1 MDIGAATQLSTS
13 QLGVSNSLW
22 AEQSSVIVLSSRQFL
37 SSSQLQN
44 GSLIGES
51 LSEEEDKEAE
61 SKGSTSDRM
70 RLAAYHLLLWG
81 IRCGGAAF
89 IKWGQWSATREDMF
103 PPELCHVLAELHDQA
118 PVHSWAESK
127 REIERVFKRSVE
139 ELFESIDHEP
149 LASGSIAQ
157 VPIDIPKFCQS
168 PAQPWLPSKAES

>member
-1 MDIGAATQLSTS
+1 M
-13 QLGVSNSLW
+13 
-22 AEQSSVIVLSSRQFL
+22 
-37 SSSQLQN
+37 
-44 GSLIGES
+44 IGED
-51 LSEEEDKEAE
+51 LSEEEDKKEEGSQEA
-61 SKGSTSDRM
+61 SSSRL

-127 REIERVFKRSVE
+127 REIERAFQRSVE
-139 ELFESIDHEP
+139 DLFESIDHEP

-157 VPIDIPKFCQS
+157 VPTNMSILD
-168 PAQPWLPSKAES
+168 